1 MMMRERSGRRSKLAP
16 AVLVS
21 LLSAATLGAAGRP
34 PEVGP
39 NVLVNGPQFGR
50 YGRVGNALAVS
61 EDGSRMVAVWDDMR
75 GACGPPYNLP
85 CPTPWSPPGL
95 TSVAASTDGGRTW
108 TELGSPPTNGS
119 FMTGGHGWLDRG
131 LYGSQ
136 ETFYLVSR
144 ARLLDNPHPNYGQ
157 IGMLLHRGR
166 FENGRF
172 VWKDSRYIGPAA
184 GEKDDYWRGPNVAAA
199 KDGSG
204 RVYVAYTNLTNLDNV
219 CARPGTSGGRI
230 EVRHSDDGGDTW
242 SDAAVVSADDTL
254 MTTDPKDPRCGT
266 WAHFQFTPN
275 LALGPH
281 GEVYVTWQYG
291 PEFEIDFKTS
301 NLRGK
306 PTVGYGFSRSLN
318 GGRTFSPP
326 RYAAIGNS
334 LLENG
339 PAGFSKD
346 FMNDTARIT
355 VAGGGPHRGRIY
367 ITYASATEEVTC
379 HDDFL
384 SGRSYSPVS
393 SQAYL
398 AWSDDQG
405 QLWHTGVP
413 LGPPVPRTGVKR
425 FYPAPA
431 VRADGTLD
439 AVYFESRETAVGT
452 AACPMPLGSGL
463 WKSAGARS
471 LVDVWWVRS
480 SDGGATFGP
489 PVRVTSVTSDWCGV
503 LFESAGFF
511 FANFGDYLGIAGG
524 RDHTSLVWTDGRNG
538 VPDVYFTTLGGRD

>member
-1 MMMRERSGRRSKLAP
+1 MMMRERPGRRSKLAP

-21 LLSAATLGAAGRP
+21 VLSAAALAAAGGP

-39 NVLVNGPQFGR
+39 NVLVNGPQVGK
-50 YGRVGNALAVS
+50 YGRIGNALAVS
-61 EDGSRMVAVWDDMR
+61 EDGIRMVAAWDDMR
-75 GACGPPYNLP
+75 GACGPPYNQP
-85 CPTPWSPPGL
+85 CTIQWSPPGL

-108 TELGSPPTNGS
+108 TELGSPPATET

-144 ARLLDNPHPNYGQ
+144 ARLLNNAHPNYGQ

-172 VWKDSRYIGPAA
+172 VWKDTRYLGPAD
-184 GEKDDYWRGPNVAAA
+184 GQRDYWRGPNVAAA

-204 RVYVAYTNLTNLDNV
+204 RVYVSYTNLGDM
-219 CARPGTSGGRI
+219 CDRPGTSGGQIRVMRS
-230 EVRHSDDGGDTW
+230 EDGGDTW
-242 SDAAVVSADDTL
+242 SDPILVSADNTL

-266 WAHFQFTPN
+266 WSPFQFTPN
-275 LALGPH
+275 LALGPN
-281 GEVYVTWQYG
+281 GEVYLTWQWG
-291 PEFEIDFKTS
+291 PEFEVNPKANSI
-301 NLRGK
+301 RGK
-306 PTVGYGFSRSLN
+306 PTVGYGFSRSLD
-318 GGRTFSPP
+318 GGLTFSPP

-334 LLENG
+334 LLENS

-346 FMNDTARIT
+346 FMNDTARIA
-355 VAGGGPHRGRIY
+355 VARGGPHRGRIY
-367 ITYASATEEVTC
+367 ITYASTTEEVSC
-379 HDDFL
+379 HNDFL
-384 SGRSYSPVS
+384 SPRNYSPLS
-393 SQAYL
+393 SQVYL
-398 AWSDDQG
+398 AWSDNQG
-405 QLWHTGVP
+405 HFWHTAVP

-425 FYPAPA
+425 FYPTPA
-431 VRADGTLD
+431 IRADGTVD
-439 AVYFESRETAVGT
+439 VVYFESRETAVGRR
-452 AACPMPLGSGL
+452 AACPVPLGSGM
-463 WKSAGARS
+463 WRNADVRS

-489 PVRVTSVTSDWCGV
+489 PVRVTSVTSDWCDV
-503 LFESAGFF
+503 VFESAGFF
-511 FANFGDYLGIAGG
+511 FPNFGDYLGIAGG